1 VLFAVSD
8 ADQRGL
14 DDGRGG
20 ARNVSL
26 GGEPQQ
32 CVTDQGSTAL
42 LPVELVLV
50 RSAGAHMLRV
60 AHLSQRV
67 A

>member
-1 VLFAVSD
+1 VRFAGGD
-8 ADQRGL
+8 ADQREL
-14 DDGRGG
+14 DEGRVY
-20 ARNVSL
+20 ARDL
-26 GGEPQQ
+26 PHGGELQQ

-42 LPVELVLV
+42 LPVETVLV
-50 RSAGAHMLRV
+50 RSAGAHMLRF